1 MPEKTLQEAFGAEAV
16 QTATTIT
23 FSKPNLGLSAATCTA
38 DQVMAALA
46 IKARQTLT
54 QEFYN
59 TEIAQ
64 NVYITD
70 GFSSLPTRGDSNTPY
85 RVDQIVIN
93 LAQPDTQSTLNP
105 NNY

>member
-23 FSKPNLGLSAATCTA
+23 FSKTNLGLSAAVCTA
-38 DQVMAALA
+38 DQVLAALA
-46 IKARQTLT
+46 IKARPVLT
-54 QEFYN
+54 QEFYS

-64 NVYITD
+64 NVYLSS
-70 GFSSLPTRGDSNTPY
+70 GFSSLTTRGDSNTPY
-85 RVDQIVIN
+85 RIDQLVIN
-93 LAQPDTQSTLNP
+93 LAQPDTGSTLNP

>member
-1 MPEKTLQEAFGAEAV
+1 MAEKTLQEAFGVGAA

-23 FSKPNLGLSAATCTA
+23 FSKSDLGLSAVQATA
-38 DQVMAALA
+38 DQVLAAVV

-54 QEFYN
+54 QGLYN
-59 TEIAQ
+59 DEIAQ
-64 NVYITD
+64 NVFITN
-70 GFSSLPTRGDSNTPY
+70 GFSSLPTRGDENTPY
-85 RVDQIVIN
+85 RIDQIVVN